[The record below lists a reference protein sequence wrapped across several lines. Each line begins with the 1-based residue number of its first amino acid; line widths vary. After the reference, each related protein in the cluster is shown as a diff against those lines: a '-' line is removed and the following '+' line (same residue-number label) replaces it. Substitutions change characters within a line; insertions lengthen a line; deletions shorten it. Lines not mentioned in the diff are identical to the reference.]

1 MGRQKENRS
10 QKNYTT
16 SQSHFCWKEE
26 VIFSN
31 VSLCCVLVLPR
42 LACTDTVKGPVKW
55 GSNRICV
62 CVSDAGRK
70 ERARKKG
77 RKKESLPVTRKSNR
91 GKQSS
96 ISQDKCTPGRL
107 QGETERQEKKK
118 VMNQQFSC
126 KAPDLQL
133 LSSKSSAYFYSQL
146 KQIAA
151 MFQSPTSL
159 FYSSAQADVLAAE
172 FLLS

>member
-1 MGRQKENRS
+1 MSRQKENRS

-42 LACTDTVKGPVKW
+42 LACTDTVKGPVKR
-55 GSNRICV
+55 GSNQICV
-62 CVSDAGRK
+62 CVRRRQERK
-70 ERARKKG
+70 SQEE

-107 QGETERQEKKK
+107 QGETERQKKKK

-159 FYSSAQADVLAAE
+159 FYSSALGCRAPSFVITPE
-172 FLLS
+172 